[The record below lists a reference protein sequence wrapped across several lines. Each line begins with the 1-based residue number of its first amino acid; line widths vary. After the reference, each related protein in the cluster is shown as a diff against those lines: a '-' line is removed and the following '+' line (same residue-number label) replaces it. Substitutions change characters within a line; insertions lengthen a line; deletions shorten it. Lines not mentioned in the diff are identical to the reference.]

1 MTDPT
6 FRAGFDATLETA
18 INTALRYDP
27 GSRARLT
34 KLAGKVLGV
43 NLTAPAMNLFLV
55 IDDEDDEGAEFGGNC
70 IEVHSRWSGEVTTE
84 LSGSALAFLQLL
96 KNRDATPAKLGVTVR
111 GSSALL
117 AELQSILRDLDID
130 WEEPLA
136 KLIGD
141 APAHQLGTGIRM
153 AASWLKD
160 ALGAAPKAS
169 AEAVSEEWRMTPPQA
184 QFEAF
189 AEDVAGFAQG
199 VDRLEARIAILRRK
213 VEGRNQNDGGEK

>member
-27 GSRARLT
+27 GSRNRLAR
-34 KLAGKVLGV
+34 LAGKVLGV
-43 NLTAPAMNLFLV
+43 DLTAPAINLFLV
-55 IDDEDDEGAEFGGNC
+55 IEDEADGGY

-84 LSGSALAFLQLL
+84 LSGSALAFIQLL

-141 APAHQLGTGIRM
+141 SPAHQLGTGVRM
-153 AASWLKD
+153 AAGWLKD
-160 ALGAAPKAS
+160 ALGSAPKAG

-189 AEDVAGFAQG
+189 ADDVAAFAQG
-199 VDRLEARIAILRRK
+199 VDRLEARIEILRGK
-213 VEGRNQNDGGEK
+213 LEGRDQPGQGKH

>member
-27 GSRARLT
+27 GSRARLAR
-34 KLAGKVLGV
+34 LAGKVLRV
-43 NLTAPAMNLFLV
+43 NLTAPSMNLFLV
-55 IDDEDDEGAEFGGNC
+55 IDDEDEGGY
-70 IEVHSRWSGEVTTE
+70 IEVHSRWSGEVSTE

-141 APAHQLGTGIRM
+141 APAHQLGAGMRM
-153 AASWLKD
+153 AASWLKG
-160 ALGAAPKAS
+160 ALGSAPKAG

-199 VDRLEARIAILRRK
+199 VDRLEARIEILRRK
-213 VEGRNQNDGGEK
+213 LEGRDQLDGKEK

>member
-27 GSRARLT
+27 GSRARLS
-34 KLAGKVLGV
+34 KLAGKTLGV
-43 NLTAPAMNLFLV
+43 HLTAPAMTLFLV
-55 IDDEDDEGAEFGGNC
+55 IDDADGDEGADFGGNC

-136 KLIGD
+136 KLLGD
-141 APAHQLGTGIRM
+141 SPAHQLGTGMRM
-153 AASWLKD
+153 AASWLKG
-160 ALGAAPKAS
+160 ALGAAPKAG
-169 AEAVSEEWRMTPPQA
+169 AEAVTEEWRMTPPQA

-189 AEDVAGFAQG
+189 AEDVAEFAQG
-199 VDRLEARIAILRRK
+199 VDRLEARIEILRQK
-213 VEGRNQNDGGEK
+213 TEGQGKR

>member
-1 MTDPT
+1 MSDPT

-27 GSRARLT
+27 GSRARLS

-43 NLTAPAMNLFLV
+43 NLTAPAINLFLV
-55 IDDEDDEGAEFGGNC
+55 IDDEDDEGGYV
-70 IEVHSRWSGEVTTE
+70 EVHSRWSGEVTTE

-96 KNRDATPAKLGVTVR
+96 RNRDATPAKLGVTVR

-117 AELQSILRDLDID
+117 AELQSILRDLDVD

-141 APAHQLGTGIRM
+141 APAHQLGTGFRL
-153 AASWLKD
+153 ATSWLKD
-160 ALGAAPKAS
+160 ALGSAPKAG

-199 VDRLEARIAILRRK
+199 VDRLEARIEILRR
-213 VEGRNQNDGGEK
+213 RLDGEEK

>member
-1 MTDPT
+1 MSDPT
-6 FRAGFDATLETA
+6 LRPGFDATLETA

-27 GSRARLT
+27 GSCARLGR
-34 KLAGKVLGV
+34 LAGKVLGV

-55 IDDEDDEGAEFGGNC
+55 IDDEDDDGGYV
-70 IEVHSRWSGEVTTE
+70 EVHSRWSGEVTTE

-96 KNRDATPAKLGVTVR
+96 KNRDATPARLGVTVR

-141 APAHQLGTGIRM
+141 APAHQLGSGIRKIGR
-153 AASWLKD
+153 ASCRER
-160 ALGAAPKAS
+160 G
-169 AEAVSEEWRMTPPQA
+169 
-184 QFEAF
+184 
-189 AEDVAGFAQG
+189 
-199 VDRLEARIAILRRK
+199 
-213 VEGRNQNDGGEK
+213 

>member
-1 MTDPT
+1 MSDPT

-27 GSRARLT
+27 GSRARLS

-43 NLTAPAMNLFLV
+43 NLTAPAINLFLV
-55 IDDEDDEGAEFGGNC
+55 IDDEDDEGGYV
-70 IEVHSRWSGEVTTE
+70 EVHSRWSGEVTTE

-96 KNRDATPAKLGVTVR
+96 RNRDATPARLGVTVR

-117 AELQSILRDLDID
+117 AELQSILRDLDVD

-160 ALGAAPKAS
+160 ALGSAPKAG

-199 VDRLEARIAILRRK
+199 VDRLEARIEILRR
-213 VEGRNQNDGGEK
+213 RLDGEEK